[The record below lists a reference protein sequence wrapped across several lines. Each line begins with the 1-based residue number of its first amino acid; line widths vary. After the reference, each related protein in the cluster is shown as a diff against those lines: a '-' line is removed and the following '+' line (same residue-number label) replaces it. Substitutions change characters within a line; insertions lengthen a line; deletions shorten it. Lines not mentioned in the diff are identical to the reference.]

1 MIMELTE
8 SIESINQ
15 QLIDQFGLDTST
27 GQNMFRVV
35 WSEDQFEKRL
45 TDRTDSGIELIHPIV
60 KLVPKYRQ
68 WVKEK
73 FVLERLVI
81 VPEMS
86 IPELVGLKLSYEPIW
101 VFKDATDNYVPPTF
115 WGCKFIIDILYA
127 ALGKESLVKY
137 VDEESKNPTET
148 REKRIKSL
156 EEELFGDES
165 NILGRT
171 ITGEAIVVPQSYK
184 TTQKES

>member
-1 MIMELTE
+1 
-8 SIESINQ
+8 
-15 QLIDQFGLDTST
+15 
-27 GQNMFRVV
+27 MFRVV

-45 TDRTDSGIELIHPIV
+45 TDRTDSGIELATPVV

-101 VFKDATDNYVPPTF
+101 VFKDTKDSYVPPTF
-115 WGCKFIIDILYA
+115 WSCKFIVDTLYA

-137 VDEESKNPTET
+137 VDEESKHPIET
-148 REKRIKSL
+148 REKRIEKL
-156 EEELFGDES
+156 TEELFGDES
-165 NILGRT
+165 SLLGRT
-171 ITGEAIVVPQSYK
+171 ITGEAVAMPQSYK
-184 TTQKES
+184 IAQKES